1 MQLPKFVLADNSDF
15 PDDIFI
21 IHLDFPRFIINL
33 KDDEV
38 EFLEDL
44 EGEDE
49 TELESEMEHLITLAG
64 EFYDKE
70 MEGYE
75 EIIFYLKYFSNKLTA
90 AAKGDISSFCTAFL
104 FCFKQFYNFRM
115 IIKIG
120 FQLFVNRFHHPKLI
134 LILSFFFK
142 IMI

>member
-70 MEGYE
+70 MEAYE
-75 EIIFYLKYFSNKLTA
+75 E
-90 AAKGDISSFCTAFL
+90 
-104 FCFKQFYNFRM
+104 
-115 IIKIG
+115 
-120 FQLFVNRFHHPKLI
+120 
-134 LILSFFFK
+134 
-142 IMI
+142 

>member
-15 PDDIFI
+15 PEDIFV

-38 EFLEDL
+38 EFIEDL

-75 EIIFYLKYFSNKLTA
+75 E
-90 AAKGDISSFCTAFL
+90 
-104 FCFKQFYNFRM
+104 
-115 IIKIG
+115 
-120 FQLFVNRFHHPKLI
+120 
-134 LILSFFFK
+134 
-142 IMI
+142 